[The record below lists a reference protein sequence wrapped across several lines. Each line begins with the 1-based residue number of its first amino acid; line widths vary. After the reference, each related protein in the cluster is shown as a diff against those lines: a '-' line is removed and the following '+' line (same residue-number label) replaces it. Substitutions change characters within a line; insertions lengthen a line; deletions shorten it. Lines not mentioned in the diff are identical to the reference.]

1 MYDPTVARLT
11 YRALLGRRRALI
23 LGALPVLLI
32 VIASVV
38 RLLTGADD
46 QVASDVLG
54 GFALAT
60 MVPIIGVIAG
70 TGAIGPEIDDGSV
83 VYLLAKPLK
92 RPTIIFTKLIVA
104 VAVTMAFSAV
114 PTFIA
119 GMILNGNGQQIAVAY
134 TVAALV
140 ASIAYAAMFLLLGT
154 VTRHAVV
161 LGLVYALV
169 WEALFGSLVA
179 GARTLSVQQWALAVA
194 HKVTGGDL
202 VTSDVGLPTATVLLV
217 VELFFL
223 DSGFTCAPSHWAK
236 GCTARRQRGW
246 RSRNRRAK
254 NGRSPGTSGTTSYWT
269 STSYGPRRRPSRPP
283 APACSPPAGATED
296 PTPSHGAPTSR
307 PRAGSSAS
315 GGAGGADGSGP
326 RGAFCSVYSVA
337 SNSAYGHS
345 GSVHAAASNRRH
357 VLGEERD
364 DAHQQQYVELPTGQL
379 ATGRGVVTP
388 PPSPFRTESCPGRSL
403 RARVLRA
410 DRPPGGLAERQGTG
424 LRRVPHRASRGR
436 GRPRARSTRA
446 SSTPA
451 PCAVPAGHSD

>member
-11 YRALLGRRRALI
+11 YRGLLGRRRALI

-32 VIASVV
+32 VISAAV
-38 RLLTGADD
+38 RGFSGTDD
-46 QVASDVLG
+46 QVASDLLG

-104 VAVTMAFSAV
+104 IAVTMAFSAV

-161 LGLVYALV
+161 FGLVYALV
-169 WEALFGSLVA
+169 WEALFGSLVS

-202 VTSDVGLPTATVLLV
+202 VTSDVGLPTATTLLV
-217 VELFFL
+217 VVTVLATWYA
-223 DSGFTCAPSHWAK
+223 G
-236 GCTARRQRGW
+236 QRL
-246 RSRNRRAK
+246 RSLTLA
-254 NGRSPGTSGTTSYWT
+254 
-269 STSYGPRRRPSRPP
+269 
-283 APACSPPAGATED
+283 
-296 PTPSHGAPTSR
+296 
-307 PRAGSSAS
+307 
-315 GGAGGADGSGP
+315 
-326 RGAFCSVYSVA
+326 
-337 SNSAYGHS
+337 
-345 GSVHAAASNRRH
+345 
-357 VLGEERD
+357 GEE
-364 DAHQQQYVELPTGQL
+364 
-379 ATGRGVVTP
+379 
-388 PPSPFRTESCPGRSL
+388 
-403 RARVLRA
+403 
-410 DRPPGGLAERQGTG
+410 
-424 LRRVPHRASRGR
+424 
-436 GRPRARSTRA
+436 
-446 SSTPA
+446 
-451 PCAVPAGHSD
+451 